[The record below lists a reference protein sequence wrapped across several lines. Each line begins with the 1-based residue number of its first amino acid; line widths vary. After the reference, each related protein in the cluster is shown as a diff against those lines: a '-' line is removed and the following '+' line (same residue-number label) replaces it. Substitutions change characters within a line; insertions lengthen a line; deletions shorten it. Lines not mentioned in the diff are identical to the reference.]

1 MKRNGNKIQMTVRL
15 EPEVHRAVLARAN
28 RSGIPPA
35 VVVADAAKQ
44 KLLPKSSDDELTLE
58 RATDRL
64 LRRIGKIDSAWQEE
78 YHTLRELIAIFIR
91 MYLNHTPAVPESERR
106 DASMSGRAR
115 FNRIVDLLE
124 RNLKDGISVLDVPA
138 NTNDA
143 STEPEARRN
152 EE

>member
-1 MKRNGNKIQMTVRL
+1 MTVRL
-15 EPEVHRAVLARAN
+15 EPEVHRAVLAKAN

-64 LRRIGKIDSAWQEE
+64 LRRIGKIDLAWQEE

-124 RNLKDGISVLDVPA
+124 RNLKDGISVLDVSA

-143 STEPEARRN
+143 STESEARRN